1 MNCRR
6 VFLGFIGSSILLSV
20 AGCVGIPTREEAL
33 NNGSKRFTDQV
44 LLSAIYP
51 KFMKHNGFE
60 IQNIDSNIIE
70 IKKEITVS
78 RALNSDKSIVEYQT
92 VDYSNDE
99 LAKSYVQAAQ
109 KRGNVVRLYKSAV
122 NIKIASIFELPRD
135 VFTPQTGLDQALI
148 EFNSNGRMVSVLYRV
163 VFVWHHEMARY
174 SNQYSRFV
182 VGSEVRKVEN
192 QMSASFLKDYEIPSS
207 L

>member
-6 VFLGFIGSSILLSV
+6 GFLGFVGSSIILSV
-20 AGCVGIPTREEAL
+20 AGCVGMPTREEAL
-33 NNGSKRFTDQV
+33 SNGSKKFSDQG

-51 KFMKHNGFE
+51 KFMKHDGYE
-60 IQNIDSNIIE
+60 IRSIGLNVIE
-70 IKKEITVS
+70 VKKEITVS
-78 RALNSDKSIVEYQT
+78 RTLNSEKSIIEYQM

-109 KRGNVVRLYKSAV
+109 KRGNVVRLYKPAV
-122 NIKIASIFELPRD
+122 NIKIASMFDLPRD

-148 EFNSNGRMVSVLYRV
+148 EFSSNGRMVSVLYRV
-163 VFVWHHEMARY
+163 VFVWLNEMARY

-182 VGSEVRKVEN
+182 VGSEVRKIEN
-192 QMSASFLKDYEIPSS
+192 QMSASFLKDYEIPST